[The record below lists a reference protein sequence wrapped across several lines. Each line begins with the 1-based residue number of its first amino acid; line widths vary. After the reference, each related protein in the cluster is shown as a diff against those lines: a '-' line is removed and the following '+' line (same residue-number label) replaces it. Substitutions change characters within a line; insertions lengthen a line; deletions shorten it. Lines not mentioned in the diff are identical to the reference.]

1 MYLESPYM
9 AYILFKA
16 LYLCMFLYAISCDIN
31 RGLKDILVGKR
42 LFVLLHRHDLQTSF
56 YTFVKID

>member
-1 MYLESPYM
+1 
-9 AYILFKA
+9 
-16 LYLCMFLYAISCDIN
+16 MFLYAISCDIN